1 MNDNKTSAHEMMV
14 TLVVALALVFIFIKI
29 LFF

>member
-1 MNDNKTSAHEMMV
+1 MTDNKTSPHEKMV
-14 TLVVALALVFIFIKI
+14 TLVVAVILLYFFFKI